1 MFVVEVQTAG
11 KDDRA
16 SVAEDFS
23 AKFSTSKWA
32 KELVTFSAYSQ
43 KSEGLFLLESYWPVC
58 VWGRGCLCLCVWTI
72 TSELNAFNLDV
83 WLVGSS

>member
-11 KDDRA
+11 KDNRA

-58 VWGRGCLCLCVWTI
+58 VWGEGVFVFVCLDDNFWAKCL
-72 TSELNAFNLDV
+72 
-83 WLVGSS
+83 